1 MVCHQ
6 LPSRTRVESVC
17 EWMDIFIHICLI
29 VDGCV
34 CVWIVGYSL
43 SQWGVVD
50 WGDRFGYMMMMV
62 KWSRVNPPD
71 TLSLSLPHS
80 VSLSHFC
87 RGQLFRFKCDWVV
100 RFESI
105 SWPDYTIE
113 PNIHELLM
121 SAEKS
126 EVWKWG
132 VYAFDTGDYVCLGFR
147 SNDICDCSS
156 GTLSVGPNE
165 R

>member
-1 MVCHQ
+1 
-6 LPSRTRVESVC
+6 
-17 EWMDIFIHICLI
+17 MD
-29 VDGCV
+29 V
-34 CVWIVGYSL
+34 CVYVDCGLFSL
-43 SQWGVVD
+43 SMGGRWLGGSFWIYDDDGEVVACQSA
-50 WGDRFGYMMMMV
+50 GH
-62 KWSRVNPPD
+62 S
-71 TLSLSLPHS
+71 LSLSLPHS